1 VWLRSQT
8 ANLILAYPFKF
19 KMLFRSA
26 IVEEAC
32 GSATIGKLFLDVYLS
47 PQQAWSD
54 LMPDR
59 M

>member
-1 VWLRSQT
+1 
-8 ANLILAYPFKF
+8 
-19 KMLFRSA
+19 MLFRSA